1 MENSSDNNFADF
13 AGRMA
18 ADYGDGAFESHGVK
32 VRCCQDGV
40 RNVNCMPNNGG
51 ILLFNLYY
59 FLRIDAVR
67 MI

>member
-1 MENSSDNNFADF
+1 
-13 AGRMA
+13 MA
-18 ADYGDGAFESHGVK
+18 ADYGDGALESHGVK
-32 VRCCQDGV
+32 VRCCRDGM
-40 RNVNCMPNNGG
+40 RNVNCIPDNEG